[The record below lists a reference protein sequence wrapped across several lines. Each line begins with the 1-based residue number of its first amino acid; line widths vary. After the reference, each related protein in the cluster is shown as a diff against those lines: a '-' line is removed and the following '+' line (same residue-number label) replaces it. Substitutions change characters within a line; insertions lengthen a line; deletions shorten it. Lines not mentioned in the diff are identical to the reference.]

1 MKAQV
6 ARTRVN
12 LHKFCKGKCWDSI
25 GIFNLL
31 KFRTSKDI
39 LGPEKCKVTFG
50 LRYIF
55 DNLRELI
62 TNLHK
67 YQTQTNPAL

>member
-6 ARTRVN
+6 TRTRVN
-12 LHKFCKGKCWDSI
+12 LHKFFEGKCWDFI
-25 GIFNLL
+25 ANFNLL

-39 LGPEKCKVTFG
+39 LGLEKCKVTFG

-55 DNLRELI
+55 DNLRELK
-62 TNLHK
+62 TNLLQIYHD
-67 YQTQTNPAL
+67 L